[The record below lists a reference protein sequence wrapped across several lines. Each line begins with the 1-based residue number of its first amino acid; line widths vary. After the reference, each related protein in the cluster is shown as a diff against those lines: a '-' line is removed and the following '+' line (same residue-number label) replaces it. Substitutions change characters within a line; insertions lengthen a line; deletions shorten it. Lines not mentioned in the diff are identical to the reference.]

1 MKNRIIKNIL
11 VLLLI
16 FVAMPVMGQDYMN
29 IFFKDGS
36 HLKFFMPSLKEL
48 YVSSYDSE
56 GYFQSDYK
64 YQYLVTNSGKYVY
77 DLSDIDYITYTK
89 CDEEEVEQNIVNS
102 ISTIIPILE
111 ECSSITEVEKRLDD
125 VKMAEGIE
133 DAWSD
138 GSQLCVKIK
147 DWGTMAFHFHDESYD
162 DDDDA
167 WEAKVMKKM
176 ASLRPIIKKAV
187 ANGKTLKVAIAN
199 QTKNN
204 DMPSFTKIEKRFQ
217 KIISLFESLG
227 INPVPVDPTI
237 DFFRTGMYEY
247 DFVVLCTHGSIMTDN
262 KGRLWYDEFGDPVHF
277 MFTSDYLGAISK
289 TYFSTNEP
297 SNEELKEP
305 IRQLK
310 TLLKQKGLEDYFSND
325 EIRVDWIEELRGF
338 GDYWIAYPLVTE
350 NFIRDAS
357 ESQFSNPNS
366 ILFAAVCHSLEGK
379 SSLANK
385 LQDKKNLGSYLG
397 YDGEIDTGKGSN
409 AALSFIMSLLSGYS
423 IKKSEENIP
432 DEYKID
438 TSFRKNTKLVPELS
452 NNGQDFLFPTVTKQI
467 DQTTAQNAFN
477 SFGYVEVE
485 GNTTCIDPNADDVVK
500 MGFQYSTNE
509 NFSPASSVVSS
520 DVIKLTKPLDNGNG
534 NVQFRAQLTG
544 LQPGNTYF
552 YRAYTYDGLNYNY
565 GEPCPLEIS
574 EPQADEKQVMLT
586 QNVGGT
592 TYEIYKINTDTNDY
606 HINPDGWKCYKSS
619 LMLDMTKNGKTST
632 YTLDDNIYLDSS
644 ESHHGGQRPCLYIS
658 SSSDQLFVFINSK
671 DSRNNY
677 TMDGYAYRTSLS
689 NVSFTRETVFTGR
702 NWGWYPYFT
711 YSDGVLSVQHFSYAG
726 YYAMTSYRNSDGT
739 WTTKQGNYIKPDA
752 FNEQSEQAGNV
763 LIDDNPG
770 LALSQTQLSIVAGG
784 STTVEIT
791 SGSGVYGVTN
801 LNSSIAR
808 GTLQGTTVT
817 IDGVAVGNDAKIV
830 VTDMQTGLQIII
842 TVTVTGSSGSIDANG
857 HEYVDLG
864 LPSGVKWASCNVGA
878 TKPEEYGSYFSWGE
892 TEEKDTYD
900 WSTYKWCNGSWNT
913 QTKYCTKSSYGNID
927 NKTVLDPGD
936 DVAHVKWGGS
946 WRMPTQDEFQELY
959 DNCNIEWTTING
971 VKGRKFTSNTNG
983 NFIFFPTA
991 GRIVNSG
998 LNDVG
1003 DVGYFWSSSLNVTSP
1018 YCARRMYFEG
1028 TMFYFY
1034 SVDRYHGQSVR
1045 PVCK

>member
-1 MKNRIIKNIL
+1 MKNRIFKSIL
-11 VLLLI
+11 ALLLI
-16 FVAMPVMGQDYMN
+16 LVSMPMMGQDYMN

-36 HLKFFMPSLKEL
+36 HLIFFMPSLKEL
-48 YVSSYDSE
+48 YVSNYDSE

-102 ISTIIPILE
+102 VSTIIPILE

-574 EPQADEKQVMLT
+574 GGETNITEGLVAYYPFNGNANDASGNGNHGILSGNNPPVLT
-586 QNVGGT
+586 TDRHGRENSAYSFGGFKNYNWIKVPNSESLKFDKEMT
-592 TYEIYKINTDTNDY
+592 ISFWIQQSELAGM
-606 HINPDGWKCYKSS
+606 DGWGNYS
-619 LMLDMTKNGKTST
+619 TTSPSFAVICKAGDGIAT
-632 YTLDDNIYLDSS
+632 YP
-644 ESHHGGQRPCLYIS
+644 GLYI
-658 SSSDQLFVFINSK
+658 LTGKGK
-671 DSRNNY
+671 DGNGLKISNNI
-677 TMDGYAYRTSLS
+677 S
-689 NVSFTRETVFTGR
+689 N
-702 NWGWYPYFT
+702 
-711 YSDGVLSVQHFSYAG
+711 GVLSIGYNKSDYQLGNWLHIVLVVNKSDKILYVDGIEVAHDQLNKENIFSSMNAQDLYFGIMASSN
-726 YYAMTSYRNSDGT
+726 MTLGRYGSGAWYPFYG
-739 WTTKQGNYIKPDA
+739 K
-752 FNEQSEQAGNV
+752 
-763 LIDDNPG
+763 IDDIRFYNR
-770 LALSQTQLSIVAGG
+770 A
-784 STTVEIT
+784 
-791 SGSGVYGVTN
+791 
-801 LNSSIAR
+801 
-808 GTLQGTTVT
+808 
-817 IDGVAVGNDAKIV
+817 
-830 VTDMQTGLQIII
+830 
-842 TVTVTGSSGSIDANG
+842 
-857 HEYVDLG
+857 
-864 LPSGVKWASCNVGA
+864 
-878 TKPEEYGSYFSWGE
+878 
-892 TEEKDTYD
+892 
-900 WSTYKWCNGSWNT
+900 
-913 QTKYCTKSSYGNID
+913 
-927 NKTVLDPGD
+927 LDPSEIS
-936 DVAHVKWGGS
+936 V
-946 WRMPTQDEFQELY
+946 LY
-959 DNCNIEWTTING
+959 NE
-971 VKGRKFTSNTNG
+971 
-983 NFIFFPTA
+983 
-991 GRIVNSG
+991 
-998 LNDVG
+998 
-1003 DVGYFWSSSLNVTSP
+1003 
-1018 YCARRMYFEG
+1018 
-1028 TMFYFY
+1028 
-1034 SVDRYHGQSVR
+1034 
-1045 PVCK
+1045 